1 VTHPIHGP
9 HHPIQLCNDVVI
21 LMQHRQTCSV
31 RTPAAAAPAPA
42 RAPFRV
48 VAQKKVT
55 KKQQV
60 SLCFWAPCSHPCSD
74 SIQRWGSEGV
84 FTAPTCGRKDPVD
97 QTGWRRSQVI
107 LTQDLPGTGLKG
119 ELTSVNYGFFR
130 NYLQPQRIAV
140 PATAGVLEYVFHSPP
155 ALPSSGLSL
164 LHSCFCSYQRHLLH
178 PWRD

>member
-1 VTHPIHGP
+1 MASAGLTSEFLGQAVVSFSLQQDSYRWIVTAAQQPDLDTPANASQELLGGAGTAAGIHRSLTLPSHGP

-60 SLCFWAPCSHPCSD
+60 SLGFWAPCSHPYSD
-74 SIQRWGSEGV
+74 SIQRWGSAGV
-84 FTAPTCGRKDPVD
+84 FTAPTCGRKRP
-97 QTGWRRSQVI
+97 
-107 LTQDLPGTGLKG
+107 
-119 ELTSVNYGFFR
+119 
-130 NYLQPQRIAV
+130 
-140 PATAGVLEYVFHSPP
+140 
-155 ALPSSGLSL
+155 
-164 LHSCFCSYQRHLLH
+164 C
-178 PWRD
+178 